1 MDMFINL
8 NDYLEGARK
17 TIKYIDNNYI
27 NIDIPSFT
35 LNNLIINNKGLLGG
49 NLIINIILL
58 NISKINW
65 DKLDITEK
73 NLFIKSIE
81 KIYKN

>member
-1 MDMFINL
+1 M
-8 NDYLEGARK
+8 
-17 TIKYIDNNYI
+17 
-27 NIDIPSFT
+27 
-35 LNNLIINNKGLLGG
+35 LIYQ

>member
-1 MDMFINL
+1 MFINL